1 MNNEHPRF
9 STSEFCSRWHL
20 IMQKKKDV
28 RQNLSN
34 SEILILEI
42 AGVIIQNLLMLASG
56 PAQSLK
62 WTQTIRLFR
71 FMKHLFIA
79 RCFHYC
85 NTDKVGSCRQS
96 LFKNGERMN
105 CIQNQ
110 ETIASKHL
118 LKNKVVGFIITGGQD
133 IVQGVA
139 GNMMSFFAEIGCQFP
154 QFPFVA
160 RTRGWNSEDMEN
172 NIDYVKTSKLLHDG
186 VKALTERMFAIADLV
201 ITGKAPD

>member
-1 MNNEHPRF
+1 
-9 STSEFCSRWHL
+9 
-20 IMQKKKDV
+20 
-28 RQNLSN
+28 
-34 SEILILEI
+34 
-42 AGVIIQNLLMLASG
+42 
-56 PAQSLK
+56 
-62 WTQTIRLFR
+62 
-71 FMKHLFIA
+71 
-79 RCFHYC
+79 
-85 NTDKVGSCRQS
+85 
-96 LFKNGERMN
+96 MN